1 MKVSAIT
8 KIDINHGV
16 GVNKGVNRNAG
27 ITFTGRTESPYNA
40 SSCGGYNPA
49 VPEGATPNY
58 YGARPEWNTKIYVA
72 APFEII
78 PEEAYRTH
86 DFTVRTDLRFSDIK
100 RVVFSDNYPEE
111 SMNSYERRKVLM
123 NPKGFVRNA
132 EEENEFLSDFINK
145 TAENNK
151 NELENLN
158 KSIDSGAS
166 IWSIGSGEASC
177 IEKSVMLRNA
187 KEAKL
192 AAEERLELLKELRSY
207 TFERDHNWAGV
218 RRTLPPEE
226 TAKFNKKIEFCL
238 KRLENLYK
246 AKYPHWL

>member
-1 MKVSAIT
+1 MRIATIT
-8 KIDINHGV
+8 GYDINRGTQ
-16 GVNKGVNRNAG
+16 KKPA
-27 ITFTGRTESPYNA
+27 FKGRTEGPYNA

-58 YGARPEWNTKIYVA
+58 YGAHPQWNTKIYVA
-72 APFEII
+72 APFEIV

-86 DFTVRTDLRFSDIK
+86 DYTVRTDLRFSDIK
-100 RVVFSDNYPEE
+100 RVAMTDRYPDEN
-111 SMNSYERRKVLM
+111 MNSYERTKVFM
-123 NPKGFVRNA
+123 NPKGFVKNA
-132 EEENEFLSDFINK
+132 EEENEFLDDFIKK
-145 TAENNK
+145 TADNNK
-151 NELENLN
+151 SDLENLN

-166 IWSIGSGEASC
+166 EWGIAAEESHC
-177 IEKSVMLRNA
+177 MKKSLMLRDA

-192 AAEERLELLKELRSY
+192 AAEERLALLKELHSY
-207 TFERDHNWAGV
+207 TFERDFHWSGV

-246 AKYPHWL
+246 AKFPHWL